1 VRVNCNAPNLFL
13 YVSVQKLCIFKYI
26 YIYNCFYTKN
36 NLKQIRESFVLKV
49 IDRRRRN
56 TNVSV
61 CVCVGKKEGEKRESE
76 KPLFLIYLFT

>member
-1 VRVNCNAPNLFL
+1 MPLIYFYMSVCKN
-13 YVSVQKLCIFKYI
+13 YVYLNI

-61 CVCVGKKEGEKRESE
+61 CVCWKKRRGKKREREAFIFNLS
-76 KPLFLIYLFT
+76 LYITSF

>member
-1 VRVNCNAPNLFL
+1 MPLIYFYMSVCKN
-13 YVSVQKLCIFKYI
+13 YVYLNI